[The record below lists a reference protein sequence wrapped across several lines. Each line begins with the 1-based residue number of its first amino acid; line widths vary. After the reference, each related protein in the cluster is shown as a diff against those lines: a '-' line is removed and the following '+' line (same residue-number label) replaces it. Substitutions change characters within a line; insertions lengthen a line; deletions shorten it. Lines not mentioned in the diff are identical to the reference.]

1 MPSLEVV
8 LNKVVWGIFWKVFR
22 RSCGPPTRSVG
33 PTDRSAGLLGTHV
46 SQVPRKDTHQAAKEA
61 SQQGRF
67 QAQEQI
73 KTGRNTRSCTR
84 RKLQAG
90 SEVDFM
96 WRHEPIRVPNV
107 MLSLQNHHQNSRCTA
122 IGEPKN
128 TKRAMLCRGTTPPQA
143 EVGHF
148 PRTRRSTFVEHQRSQ
163 EGGAHLIGTRWED
176 EALEEE
182 GVPAPP
188 PLSSTMVATTEILE
202 CQCNGK

>member
-1 MPSLEVV
+1 MPSLEVI
-8 LNKVVWGIFWKVFR
+8 LNKVIWGIFYKVFR
-22 RSCGPPTRSVG
+22 RLCGPPTRSVG

-46 SQVPRKDTHQAAKEA
+46 SQVSRKNTHQAAKEA

-67 QAQEQI
+67 QPQEQM
-73 KTGRNTRSCTR
+73 KTG
-84 RKLQAG
+84 
-90 SEVDFM
+90 
-96 WRHEPIRVPNV
+96 RHEPIRVPNV
-107 MLSLQNHHQNSRCTA
+107 MLSLQNHHQNSHCTA
-122 IGEPKN
+122 IGERKN
-128 TKRAMLCRGTTPPQA
+128 TKRAMFCRGMTPPQA

-188 PLSSTMVATTEILE
+188 PRSSTMVATTEILE
-202 CQCNGK
+202 CQCNGKQSSITGTSHRHQ